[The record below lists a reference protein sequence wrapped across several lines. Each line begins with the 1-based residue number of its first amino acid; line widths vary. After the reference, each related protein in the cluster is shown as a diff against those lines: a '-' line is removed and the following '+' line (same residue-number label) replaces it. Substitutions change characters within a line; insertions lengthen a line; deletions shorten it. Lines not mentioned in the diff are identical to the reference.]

1 MTNPP
6 SDDVR
11 DDYILEQRISGKS
24 ARAIS
29 KELRCT
35 VGEVDAALDRVLPKI
50 DNAARLRYISLD
62 LNRLDVLLQTF
73 SKLAIEKED
82 TQAGLLCVKILERK
96 AALLGL
102 DSPQKLDIVQLQ
114 AQQAPSSYEQM
125 RQTLLNF
132 FDQQPPVQK
141 ALHARLEQLTPE
153 QALELLGPLEPNS
166 GNGAAGSSADDTES
180 KH

>member
-62 LNRLDVLLQTF
+62 LNRLDVLLKTF

-82 TQAGLLCVKILERK
+82 PQAGLLCVKILERK

-166 GNGAAGSSADDTES
+166 GNGA
-180 KH
+180 